1 MIYNYTKCESVIAKI
16 MADLDSTEVRQRMTD
31 IREWIFEAVD
41 KIGAP
46 MQYIKKESG
55 ADGCPIL
62 PIQDNQVP
70 MPVDLVVLDAVAYS
84 DKITGPW
91 VPMSTM
97 TSIFKEPK
105 RRPAGDPHDI
115 RIDTPEHDPENY
127 AIEDVHEVIP
137 GHQPPAVKMFTSQ
150 SQFYT
155 INTTKY
161 LDRMFMRGNPKD
173 KPEYFIKPGWIVTNQ
188 RRGFIK
194 LAYKAIATDERGYP
208 LIPDLTS
215 YQEAIYW
222 YVVMKLTF
230 PKWMNGK
237 LGGTSKFA
245 QKYAAQTYFYTQQQW
260 NFYRNQAYAEAMM
273 PTADDMQNIKNDWNK
288 LIPDWDGDDTFFKHI
303 NKEEITYNDYYHG
316 Y

>member
-1 MIYNYTKCESVIAKI
+1 
-16 MADLDSTEVRQRMTD
+16 MADLDSNEVRQRTSD

-46 MQYIKKESG
+46 MQYIRKESG
-55 ADGCPIL
+55 ADGLPIL

-70 MPVDLVVLDAVAYS
+70 MPVDLVVLDGVAYS
-84 DKITGPW
+84 EKITGPW
-91 VPMSTM
+91 VPMST
-97 TSIFKEPK
+97 TTAIFREPK
-105 RRPAGDPHDI
+105 KHHHDFGHVH
-115 RIDTPEHDPENY
+115 TPPMHDPANK
-127 AIEDVHEVIP
+127 AIDDTEVFIP
-137 GHQPPAVKMFTSQ
+137 NHQPPAHKLFTSQ
-150 SQFYT
+150 SQFYD
-155 INTTKY
+155 INTMRW
-161 LDRMFMRGNPKD
+161 LDRAFNHGHKGTS
-173 KPEYFIKPGWIVTNQ
+173 KPEYFIKPGWIVTNKKK
-188 RRGFIK
+188 GFIK

-230 PKWMNGK
+230 PKFMSGK
-237 LGGTSKFA
+237 LGGRGVNT
-245 QKYAAQTYFYTQQQW
+245 AANVYFYTQQQW

-288 LIPDWDGDDTFFKHI
+288 LIPDWDGDDTFFKNI
-303 NKEEITYNDYYHG
+303 GKEEITYNDYYHG